1 MRQADTD
8 DGGPIRLRRAPAQDW
23 VAARRAL
30 GPDAL
35 VVGVDEVG
43 RGPLAGDVVAAAV
56 VLGAAPAV
64 DGLDDSKKL
73 TARRREKIAGEL
85 RAARLPIALGHAT
98 AAEIDALNILGASL
112 LAMQR
117 AVLALRL
124 EPALVLVDG
133 RHLPE
138 LPWPSLAV
146 VRGDS
151 QVAEIAAA
159 SIIAKV
165 TRDAQMD
172 RLHERWPAYGFDR
185 HRGYPTAAHLAA
197 LREYGPT
204 PEHRRSFAPV
214 RTLLEVSTP

>member
-1 MRQADTD
+1 MKQADS
-8 DGGPIRLRRAPAQDW
+8 DGGPIRVPRAPERDW
-23 VAARRAL
+23 AAARRAL
-30 GPDAL
+30 GPGAL

-56 VLGAAPAV
+56 VLGAAPLV
-64 DGLDDSKKL
+64 EGLDDSKKL

-85 RAARLPIALGHAT
+85 WAARLPIALGHAS
-98 AAEIDALNILGASL
+98 AAEIDARNILGASL

-172 RLHERWPAYGFDR
+172 RLHERWPVYGFDR

-197 LREYGPT
+197 LREHGPI

-214 RTLLEVSTP
+214 RTLLEAITT